1 MSSRRQPTPTMA
13 MPVPSTGPRRQSTAP
28 RGPPML
34 PPGMPVKAE
43 VAQKQT
49 FQNPRPPAG
58 HTSMRGG
65 THHQELH
72 LPNPHQAQTQTQTQM
87 QVNQN
92 QNQNQNHNHH
102 QQTRMSMPPPR
113 TTTGHRTAPR
123 GNGHGSQ
130 QANSQ
135 RVFDPSLRESTR
147 FNSDAGSSRSGSTAG
162 KSSYIQT
169 PEELYKAK
177 LQDVDTQFDQLLVSR
192 YSFSLY

>member
-1 MSSRRQPTPTMA
+1 MSFNPLTTIDYATMSSRHPAPSMA

-34 PPGMPVKAE
+34 PAGMPVKAE
-43 VAQKQT
+43 VAHKQT
-49 FQNPRPPAG
+49 FHNQSQNQRPPPG
-58 HTSMRGG
+58 HQSIRGDH
-65 THHQELH
+65 TLH
-72 LPNPHQAQTQTQTQM
+72 LPNPHQPPM
-87 QVNQN
+87 G
-92 QNQNQNHNHH
+92 QNHN

-130 QANSQ
+130 QASSQ
-135 RVFDPSLRESTR
+135 RAFDPSLRESTR
-147 FNSDAGSSRSGSTAG
+147 FNSDASSSRSGSTAG

-192 YSFSLY
+192 CIYLRS